1 MTELIRRIRN
11 LVTEEGDC
19 WIWHGAMQSNST
31 VPMIRYG
38 NGTMSVRRAILV
50 DRGATVT
57 NLQATYTC
65 GNPLC
70 VNPEHVE
77 AVRRG
82 TLQKRIAA
90 RRTEAEEILRGRNI
104 ALAIRANGKRIKR
117 SLEFARE
124 IRAAEGTQR
133 EIAQRYGSTQSEVSE
148 IKRGLKWKE
157 YVRCP
162 LTGALS

>member
-1 MTELIRRIRN
+1 MTDLITRIQAHA
-11 LVTEEGDC
+11 TEQDGC

-50 DRGATVT
+50 DRGSMMT

-77 AVRRG
+77 AVRRS

-104 ALAIRANGKRIKR
+104 AMAIRASSPRIKR